1 MMMQKEILAKSLPQ
15 EELKVHTEK
24 VLKNIRTL
32 RETIRNKLELDKDF
46 WKYLELACL
55 VHDAGKIYKGFQKFI
70 KGNKGKE
77 LEDKYPGYNIHS
89 LLSPLFFNW
98 LEIDEENWRKIVITA
113 IVFHHYRPDIP
124 RIIWGTALEEWEKIV
139 ETVRKEYDEYQKLV
153 EEIFIDEKLLKDEDL
168 KKHLIKLNID
178 KLARFLRYIIPP
190 DNFQFLPERLKFLK
204 DENWNNEW
212 MKKYVLLKGFLFRA
226 DHIAS
231 IVTQNEGTQKEKQ
244 VNIEIGFTPEFK
256 EVKNN
261 LIKIKKLPENIW
273 QEKAKDYKNSSV
285 ILIGS
290 TGIGKTEFAFL
301 WGAGEKIIFTLPIR
315 TMVEQ
320 VQERAKEI
328 FGNNVGLLHG
338 TSLIKLMQEQEDISD
353 VLIVREQ
360 SKNLSYPFIAATGDQ
375 IFTVAF
381 KYPGYEKIMSTLA
394 YSRLV
399 IDEVQGYD
407 PVATAAVVKTI
418 EEVHK
423 LGGKFLIMTATLPDY
438 VKDEIEKRVGE
449 ENVKCVWK
457 YDKKLNFVTG
467 CNNENKG
474 EGEDITRH
482 KIHCK
487 KISFE
492 EDDKKKEKKKIDQYL
507 MKIKIK
513 DKNKKNIKKEKKEEE
528 IVFDDKFGKFIYK
541 EKHENENGEK
551 EWCFVGEV
559 KFEKFLDLIK
569 NIIDEHNDR
578 KILIIVNTVN
588 NAQEIYGELKNQ
600 YEKEGENVCVLHS
613 RMLDKEKRE
622 MLNKI
627 TNEGEKPDI
636 LITTQ
641 IVEASIDIDYYV
653 LITEI
658 APLESLIQRM
668 GRVNRNRDKYKK
680 NGAGDVY
687 VIGGYLKGTNRIYD
701 IGVLGATWKVLNI
714 DKKDFNENG
723 KISEH
728 KKQKL
733 LEEYY
738 KEPALEK
745 VKEEFEKNLEILDNL
760 YTAESKGEAHR
771 MFREISSI
779 NVIVPEG
786 LNEIKKK
793 IDKWKEEDKEN
804 LREKLLKDVKGN
816 GVNKKKLTGR
826 NINSLINKVKKV
838 FDVEIKEEEIDDQER
853 FYLNYQ
859 NLLSKNRIELLR
871 SILENSI
878 SISFTYDMTVEPL
891 WRSFEDKLPDEYRN
905 VFRGFY
911 LLKDPRYRYDE
922 KKGLV
927 KNSNIN
933 KEEDEESEMNNVV

>member
-1 MMMQKEILAKSLPQ
+1 MMQKEILAKSLPQ

-24 VLKNIRTL
+24 VLENISAL

-70 KGNKGKE
+70 KGNKGKK
-77 LEDKYPGYNIHS
+77 LEAKYPGYNIHS

-212 MKKYVLLKGFLFRA
+212 MKKYVLLKGFLLRA
-226 DHIAS
+226 DHTAS
-231 IVTQNEGTQKEKQ
+231 VITENEKQ
-244 VNIEIGFTPEFK
+244 ISIEIGSTPEFN

-301 WGAGEKIIFTLPIR
+301 WGSGEKIIFTLPIR

-457 YDKKLNFVTG
+457 YDKKSLNFVTAE
-467 CNNENKG
+467 NN
-474 EGEDITRH
+474 D
-482 KIHCK
+482 
-487 KISFE
+487 
-492 EDDKKKEKKKIDQYL
+492 Y
-507 MKIKIK
+507 
-513 DKNKKNIKKEKKEEE
+513 KNIKESITKHKIYCIEINKQVNEIKKDVE
-528 IVFDDKFGKFIYK
+528 FDDFVEKIK
-541 EKHENENGEK
+541 E
-551 EWCFVGEV
+551 
-559 KFEKFLDLIK
+559 
-569 NIIDEHNDR
+569 IITNYNDK
-578 KILIIVNTVN
+578 KILIIVNTVS
-588 NAQEIYGELKNQ
+588 NAQRIYEELKNQ
-600 YEKEGENVCVLHS
+600 YEKEGKHICVLHS
-613 RMLDKEKRE
+613 RLLDKEKRGI
-622 MLNKI
+622 LNEI
-627 TNEGEKPDI
+627 TNENKKPDI

-641 IVEASIDIDYYV
+641 IVEASIDIDYDV

-668 GRVNRNRDKYKK
+668 GRVNRNRGNYE
-680 NGAGDVY
+680 NRIGDVY
-687 VIGGYLKGTNRIYD
+687 VLGGYLKGTSRIYN
-701 IGVLGATWKVLNI
+701 IGVLGATWKVLIN
-714 DKKDFNENG
+714 KDG
-723 KISEH
+723 KEISEH
-728 KKQKL
+728 EKQQL

-738 KEPALEK
+738 SEPALEK
-745 VKEEFEKNLEILDNL
+745 VKGEFEKNLEILDNL

-779 NVIVPEG
+779 NVIVPEA
-786 LNEIKKK
+786 LKKIEK
-793 IDKWKEEDKEN
+793 IIDKWKEEDKKN
-804 LREKLLKDVKGN
+804 LREKLLKDIKGD
-816 GVNKKKLTGR
+816 GVGKKKLIGR
-826 NINSLINKVKKV
+826 NINSLMDKVKKV
-838 FDVEIKEEEIDDQER
+838 FDVEIKVEQIDDQER

-891 WRSFEDKLPDEYRN
+891 WRSFVDKLPDEYRN

-922 KKGLV
+922 KKGLF
-927 KNSNIN
+927 
-933 KEEDEESEMNNVV
+933 KEESSSKPSERDEKQNLI